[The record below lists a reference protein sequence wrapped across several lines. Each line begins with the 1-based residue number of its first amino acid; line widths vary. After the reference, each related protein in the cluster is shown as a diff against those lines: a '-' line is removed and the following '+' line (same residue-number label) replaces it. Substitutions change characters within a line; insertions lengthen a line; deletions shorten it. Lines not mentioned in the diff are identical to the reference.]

1 MKQLLHFAHAGEM
14 HVMEDGR
21 SMSDLEHCAPI
32 LIGAGVIILVL
43 FAIIA
48 YFLVAWEPKKKP
60 ARKTKKA

>member
-1 MKQLLHFAHAGEM
+1 MLQLFFAHAGGTHM
-14 HVMEDGR
+14 MEDGH

-48 YFLVAWEPKKKP
+48 YFLVAWEPKKKL
-60 ARKTKKA
+60 AKKTKKA